1 MKANSCPVGQ
11 LESMG
16 IKLKEFEVIV
26 AKIESVLNYESKIEA
41 VNAVMKHDIEAIN
54 AVITKHKPQCQ
65 NAVTNFNLLQ
75 LASISGNGKIFK
87 RVLYYCGKSL
97 LDDKKAF

>member
-26 AKIESVLNYESKIEA
+26 AT
-41 VNAVMKHDIEAIN
+41 VNAVMKYDIEAIN

-65 NAVTNFNLLQ
+65 NAVTNFNL
-75 LASISGNGKIFK
+75 SISGNGKIFK